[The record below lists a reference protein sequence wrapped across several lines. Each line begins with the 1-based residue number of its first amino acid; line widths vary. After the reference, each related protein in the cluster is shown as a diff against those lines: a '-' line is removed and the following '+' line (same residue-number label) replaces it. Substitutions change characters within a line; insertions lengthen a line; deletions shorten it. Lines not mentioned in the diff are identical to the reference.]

1 MFRRLSTQIYL
12 TILITLLVV
21 VFVAGSL
28 WRFSGGERRFQHAVE
43 VAGELLANGLPAAD
57 APVADQREA
66 AIDLARRLRL
76 DLALYSA
83 DGTRIADFGKK
94 LPSPY
99 GAKRHHHRD
108 ADDDD
113 KGGFI
118 RGGPGGPA
126 WSVPLPDGRIIVA
139 RPPHTRPVPR
149 PVRFIVWLAAV
160 AVLVGLCAWP
170 VVRGLTRRLERLQE
184 GVERL
189 GGGDLAARVDVRGR
203 DEIAKLAESFNTS
216 AARIEQLVKAN
227 KLLLA
232 NASHELRTPLARIRM
247 GIELME
253 SDPSKRRRDDL
264 ESDINELDDMIEE
277 ILLVSRLDQADQPNE
292 RSETD
297 VLALAA
303 EEASRYPDLDV
314 SGEPVTIMGDQKL
327 LRRLVRNL
335 IDNAIKHGAQPISVY
350 VARLNEAG
358 RDGAVLTVSDN
369 GPGISADLAEQVFE
383 PFHRGPSR
391 GKVGGSGLGLALV
404 RSIAER
410 HGGSARFEAG
420 SEGRLNKVV
429 VKLAAGA

>member
-57 APVADQREA
+57 APVEDQREA

-83 DGTRIADFGKK
+83 DGTRIADFGRE
-94 LPSPY
+94 LPSPDRRK
-99 GAKRHHHRD
+99 GHHH
-108 ADDDD
+108 DDDD
-113 KGGFI
+113 EDGGLI

-247 GIELME
+247 GIELMD

-277 ILLVSRLDQADQPNE
+277 ILLVSRLDQADPPHE

-297 VLALAA
+297 LLALAA
-303 EEASRYPDLDV
+303 EEASRYRDLDV
-314 SGEPVTIMGDQKL
+314 SGEPVTIMGEQKL

-335 IDNAIKHGAQPISVY
+335 IDNAIKHGAQPISVH
-350 VARLNEAG
+350 VGRWNEDDKA
-358 RDGAVLTVSDN
+358 GAVLTVSDN

-410 HGGSARFEAG
+410 HGGSARFELG
-420 SEGRLNKVV
+420 SDGRLNKFV